1 MKLFLRTGFLS
12 FFIILLI
19 SGLSLTSNLSAQMAA
34 ADEVVAF
41 EQQCASDLQEAQ
53 QLYDQLKT
61 YDGPKTVET
70 VLKPLNEIWITMD
83 HSANL
88 ASVYQAVH
96 PSPEIRKVAEDYDQ
110 KFSKLVT
117 EIQMSRPIFDAV
129 SQVDVSQVD
138 PKTKR
143 FVEKTLRDF
152 RRSGV
157 DKDPATRE
165 KIKKLEEELVVIGQE
180 FEKNIR
186 EDVRFIELA
195 SVDQLKGL
203 PEDYIAAHQPDE
215 NGIIKITTDYP
226 DYLPFMSYAESD
238 QLRYE
243 LYKKYRNRGYPQ
255 NESVFENMLQKRY
268 ELAQLLGYDNYA
280 QYITE
285 DKMIKSPQAA
295 EDFINKVAQAATPR
309 AKSDYKALLKRLQQ
323 EDPKASKVEDWQKTY
338 LAELV
343 QQESYNVDSKL
354 VREYFQYDKVRDGLL
369 ALTSKMY
376 QVNYKNVDTT
386 VWHPSVEVYDIWNGD
401 QKVGRFYLDMHP
413 RKDKFKHAMM
423 SEVVSGISG
432 RQLPEAVLVCNF
444 PGGDGTAGL
453 MQHDQV
459 STYFHEFGHLLHHL
473 FGGHQ
478 PWMNIS
484 GITTE
489 WDFVEAPSI
498 LFEEWIWDADILKTF
513 AVNTDGETI
522 PEELV
527 EKMNRAR
534 MFNEGLGI
542 KQQMF
547 YAAIS
552 LDMYDR
558 DASSFDPLKLMIEL
572 QNKYTP
578 FDYVQGTHM
587 YLSFGHLYGYSAMYY
602 TYQWS
607 EVIAKD
613 LFSRFKQEGL
623 DNPSVAV
630 DYRRKILEPG
640 GSVDAALMV
649 RNFLG
654 RDYSFEAFKD
664 WLNSESL

>member
-1 MKLFLRTGFLS
+1 
-12 FFIILLI
+12 
-19 SGLSLTSNLSAQMAA
+19 
-34 ADEVVAF
+34 
-41 EQQCASDLQEAQ
+41 
-53 QLYDQLKT
+53 
-61 YDGPKTVET
+61 
-70 VLKPLNEIWITMD
+70 
-83 HSANL
+83 
-88 ASVYQAVH
+88 
-96 PSPEIRKVAEDYDQ
+96 
-110 KFSKLVT
+110 
-117 EIQMSRPIFDAV
+117 
-129 SQVDVSQVD
+129 
-138 PKTKR
+138 
-143 FVEKTLRDF
+143 
-152 RRSGV
+152 
-157 DKDPATRE
+157 
-165 KIKKLEEELVVIGQE
+165 
-180 FEKNIR
+180 
-186 EDVRFIELA
+186 
-195 SVDQLKGL
+195 
-203 PEDYIAAHQPDE
+203 
-215 NGIIKITTDYP
+215 
-226 DYLPFMSYAESD
+226 
-238 QLRYE
+238 
-243 LYKKYRNRGYPQ
+243 
-255 NESVFENMLQKRY
+255 
-268 ELAQLLGYDNYA
+268 
-280 QYITE
+280 
-285 DKMIKSPQAA
+285 
-295 EDFINKVAQAATPR
+295 VAQAATPR

-323 EDPKASKVEDWQKTY
+323 EDPEASKVEDWQKTY

-343 QQESYNVDSKL
+343 QQEAYNVDSKL

-552 LDMYDR
+552 LTMYDR
-558 DASSFDPLKLMIEL
+558 DAASFDPLKLMIEL

-654 RDYSFEAFKD
+654 RDYSFEAFKE